1 MKNFYKRYKI
11 FFVLFFLLINIYAYS
26 QPVEIFRD
34 DFNDNSNFWTN
45 DKYTKIKNGHLIA
58 SCDSSYIFRMNFKE
72 ININDKKDFDI
83 EAKIKQLSGDENQ
96 AYGIVWGSSSWKN
109 SLIFDIASKGWYR
122 IFGYK
127 NSKLFYIKKAVWR
140 KDIIKPKYAYNIL
153 RIKKRGNNLN
163 YYINGIKVFSS
174 GNYAFSGYYTGI
186 ITGKNTKI
194 AADYF
199 KINAEK
205 RKINLLSN
213 QISKFSKENM
223 GLNINS
229 PYSEIAPVI
238 SPDGKTL
245 YVARANHPL
254 NIKPINTYDIWYARL
269 QPNGK
274 WSKLKH
280 APKPLNNSGD
290 NVVISVSPDNNTLFL
305 ETLYNP
311 DGSFKNDNGISVS
324 YRTATGWTVPKQIK
338 IKNYYNNNI
347 YESFAF
353 SPGRDV
359 LIMSVERNDSYGDK
373 DMYVSF
379 LQTNGSYS
387 EPKNMGPVLNSYLGE
402 GTPYIAPDGKTLY
415 FYSFTEP
422 GYGDADIFVSKRLD
436 NSWTKWSTPKN
447 LGTKINSNQWDVYYT
462 VAAKGDYAY
471 LVSSETSFGNEDIF
485 RIKLRDIEKPDPVM
499 MVFGKVLD
507 AKTKKPIS
515 ANIIYENTKTGKIQ
529 GRARSNP
536 KNGSYKIALPYGVK
550 YNIRAEKNAYFAV
563 NEIMDLKKNSNYKEI
578 RKNLLMLP
586 LIKEE
591 AIILKNVHFYSAK
604 AVLLPSSYEELNRL
618 VKLMKTKPSMK
629 IEIIG
634 HTESRSGYEKQ
645 LMKLS
650 QQRAEA
656 VKKFMII
663 KGINAS
669 RIRTSA
675 LGGTKPVADNTTEA
689 GRKLNRRVEFRIISQ

>member
-1 MKNFYKRYKI
+1 MINYSKTYRYVFFLYFI
-11 FFVLFFLLINIYAYS
+11 FFGLNTFS
-26 QPVEIFRD
+26 QPVEIFHD
-34 DFNDNSNFWTN
+34 NFNDNSNFWP
-45 DKYTKIKNGHLIA
+45 DDEYTMIKNGHLIA
-58 SCDSSYIFRMNFKE
+58 SCDSLYIFRMSFKE
-72 ININDKKDFDI
+72 ININDKKDFNI
-83 EAKIKQLSGDENQ
+83 EAKIKQLSGDKDQ
-96 AYGIVWGSSSWKN
+96 AYGIVWGTSSWKN
-109 SLIFDIASKGWYR
+109 SLIFDISSEGWYR

-140 KDIIKPKYAYNIL
+140 KDIIKPMYSYNIL

-163 YYINGIKVFSS
+163 FYINDVKVFTS
-174 GNYAFSGYYTGI
+174 GNYAFSGYYTGVI
-186 ITGKNTKI
+186 AGQNTKI

-238 SPDGKTL
+238 APDGKTL

-254 NIKPINTYDIWYARL
+254 NIKPINKYDIWYATL

-311 DGSFKNDNGISVS
+311 DGSFKSDQGISVS
-324 YRTATGWTVPKQIK
+324 YRTVNGWTVPKKIK
-338 IKNYYNNNI
+338 IENYYNKNI

-359 LIMSVERNDSYGDK
+359 LVMSVERDDSYGDK

-379 LQTNGSYS
+379 LQPNGSYS

-447 LGTKINSNQWDVYYT
+447 LGKKINSNQWDVYYT

-471 LVSSETSFGNEDIF
+471 LVSSKTSFGNEDIF
-485 RIKLRDIEKPDPVM
+485 RIKLRDIEKPDPVV
-499 MVFGKVLD
+499 MVYGKVLD

-515 ANIIYENTKTGKIQ
+515 AKVIYENSKTGKIE
-529 GRARSNP
+529 GTARSNP
-536 KNGSYKIALPYGVK
+536 KDGSYKVVLPYGEK
-550 YNIRAEKNAYFAV
+550 YNIRADKSGYFAV
-563 NEIMDLKKNSNYKEI
+563 NETMDLKQNSSYKEI
-578 RKNLLMLP
+578 RKNLLMSP

-591 AIILKNVHFYSAK
+591 AIVLKNVHFYSTK
-604 AVLLPSSYEELNRL
+604 ATLLPSSYEELNRL
-618 VKLMKTKPSMK
+618 VKLLKTKSTME

-656 VKKFMII
+656 VKKYMIM

-669 RIRTSA
+669 RIKTKA
-675 LGGTKPVADNTTEA
+675 LGGNKPLADNATEA
-689 GRKLNRRVEFRIISQ
+689 GRKLNRRVEFRIIN